1 MISAYNR
8 WCKVWHAMRLWD
20 SKVKIPTKAT
30 NLDPPMQKTG
40 QVVMRGDSRPR
51 GHGFESQHQI
61 LDGHFFTYIVVK
73 IVMFV

>member
-1 MISAYNR
+1 M
-8 WCKVWHAMRLWD
+8 
-20 SKVKIPTKAT
+20 KIPTKAT

-40 QVVMRGDSRPR
+40 LVVMRGDSRPR
-51 GHGFESQHQI
+51 GHGFESRHQI